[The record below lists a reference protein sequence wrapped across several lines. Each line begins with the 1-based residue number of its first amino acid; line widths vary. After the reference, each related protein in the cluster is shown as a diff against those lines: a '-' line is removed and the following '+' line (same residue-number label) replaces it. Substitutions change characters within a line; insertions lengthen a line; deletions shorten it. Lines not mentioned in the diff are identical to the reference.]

1 MLMKRTLKPLAAA
14 LGTTF
19 VVALAASPIA
29 NATDNP
35 FSLTEISGGYMV
47 ADKAEGKCGEGKC
60 GGAKAKDTKETEGK
74 CGGAKAKDTK
84 ETEGKCG
91 EGKCGGAKA
100 KDTKE
105 TEGKCGEGKCGGEKS
120 REAKDGGLAI
130 EEIVITAQKR

>member
-1 MLMKRTLKPLAAA
+1 MLKKRTLKPIAAA

-29 NATDNP
+29 NAADNP

-74 CGGAKAKDTK
+74 CGEGKCGGGKSHEAKDGGKKTG
-84 ETEGKCG
+84 EGKCG
-91 EGKCGGAKA
+91 EGKCGGQA
-100 KDTKE
+100 
-105 TEGKCGEGKCGGEKS
+105 
-120 REAKDGGLAI
+120 
-130 EEIVITAQKR
+130 

>member
-1 MLMKRTLKPLAAA
+1 MLKKRTLKPVAAA

-29 NATDNP
+29 NAADNP
-35 FSLTEISGGYMV
+35 FSITEISSGYMV
-47 ADKAEGKCGEGKC
+47 ADKA
-60 GGAKAKDTKETEGK
+60 
-74 CGGAKAKDTK
+74 
-84 ETEGKCG
+84 EGKCG

-120 REAKDGGLAI
+120 HEAKDGGKKSGEGKCGEGKCGGQA
-130 EEIVITAQKR
+130 